1 MDSEKIIAVIPA
13 RAGSKRLPRKNIL
26 PLAGRPCIEWTLEA
40 VSEST
45 EVSRVAVSTDDPTV
59 QELASHYA
67 DVEIVDRP
75 ELLGRDE
82 ASTVDVMLHALE
94 VLKAQDSQFSW
105 LLLLQPTSPLRT
117 SVHIEFPTLEGMAFS
132 NKFVTRSIRY
142 SGTETEYF
150 SNLERFGQFLRKLD
164 SLEENITLLT
174 MTEDAFLPTV
184 FRSQNAHPI
193 TVWWHW
199 IHKSYPNHQTRVK
212 EFIATNRPLIEVKKD
227 RWGWEPA
234 SWADPQSPQRISL
247 GFSDY
252 VLLFESDYSDSGIS
266 QILAPPEFFS
276 EYKARLGQFQ

>member
-40 VSEST
+40 VSKST

-94 VLKAQDSQFSW
+94 VLKAQDSQFAW

-117 SVHIEFPTLEGMAFS
+117 SVHIDEAVKLVREKGADGL
-132 NKFVTRSIRY
+132 VSICR
-142 SGTETEYF
+142 TDHPREWIAPATP
-150 SNLERFGQFLRKLD
+150 GQ
-164 SLEENITLLT
+164 SLE
-174 MTEDAFLPTV
+174 
-184 FRSQNAHPI
+184 
-193 TVWWHW
+193 
-199 IHKSYPNHQTRVK
+199 K
-212 EFIATNRPLIEVKKD
+212 
-227 RWGWEPA
+227 
-234 SWADPQSPQRISL
+234 
-247 GFSDY
+247 
-252 VLLFESDYSDSGIS
+252 
-266 QILAPPEFFS
+266 FFS
-276 EYKARLGQFQ
+276 ETELHRGAASLPTSYTVNGAIYLIRTSVFEEEKTFFPRKKIIGYEMERRYSVDIDDLYDFELAEWTLSTLKKDSL